1 MNDFSLLGCFPLL
14 GNDAPSR
21 ASAEFM
27 VSAFAEAIG
36 CLDARGVDPKK
47 TPTLG
52 RSMLRKG
59 HKPLLSLGMFVA
71 HTQDLMSFLHGIKT
85 LPI

>member
-1 MNDFSLLGCFPLL
+1 MNDFSRLGCFPLL

-36 CLDARGVDPKK
+36 CLGARGVDPWHGK
-47 TPTLG
+47 TGSIWARPCGGLFQ
-52 RSMLRKG
+52 
-59 HKPLLSLGMFVA
+59 PC
-71 HTQDLMSFLHGIKT
+71 
-85 LPI
+85 